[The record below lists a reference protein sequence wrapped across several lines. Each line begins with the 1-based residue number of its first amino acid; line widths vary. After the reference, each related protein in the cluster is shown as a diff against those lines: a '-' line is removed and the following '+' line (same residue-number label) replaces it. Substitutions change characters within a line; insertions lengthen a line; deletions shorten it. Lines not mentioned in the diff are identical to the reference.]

1 MVQRGQEPDVR
12 AVGTDPGPVQGGEDR
27 PCGAEQPER
36 LVDEMTSQIPQQA
49 AAGPSLSVAG
59 LS

>member
-27 PCGAEQPER
+27 PCGAEQ
-36 LVDEMTSQIPQQA
+36 QIA
-49 AAGPSLSVAG
+49 AEKLWSLAEFQDM
-59 LS
+59 